1 MAWVLPLPQLLRW
14 DAAYAERWVDSRL
27 ARQPMGRERLKVE
40 LQAKGI
46 SDSVID
52 EAFRNGGA
60 IQAGAY
66 ASGEPQETMR
76 RFFAERAARRAA
88 RAKA

>member
-1 MAWVLPLPQLLRW
+1 VTQEAF
-14 DAAYAERWVDSRL
+14 
-27 ARQPMGRERLKVE
+27 
-40 LQAKGI
+40 
-46 SDSVID
+46 D
-52 EAFRNGGA
+52 EAFRNGGKY
-60 IQAGAY
+60 QAEAY